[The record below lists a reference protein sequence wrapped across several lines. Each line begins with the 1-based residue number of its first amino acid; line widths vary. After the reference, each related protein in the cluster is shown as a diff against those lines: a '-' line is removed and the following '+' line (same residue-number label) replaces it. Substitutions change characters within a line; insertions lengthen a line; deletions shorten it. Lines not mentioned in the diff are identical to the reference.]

1 MMPQDVRN
9 LIMASRTT
17 LRDWE
22 PNLPRIIPVLPPAE
36 ARKKPSIIA
45 REGASVQDFANARK
59 AADKAVAAV
68 ARGVEEARQATEEQ
82 GELN

>member
-1 MMPQDVRN
+1 MPQDVRN

-22 PNLPRIIPVLPPAE
+22 PNLPRIIPALPPAE

-45 REGASVQDFANARK
+45 REGASVQDFANAMK

>member
-1 MMPQDVRN
+1 MPQDVRN

-22 PNLPRIIPVLPPAE
+22 PNLPRIIPALPPAE